1 MKNKIK
7 VKLAVGHDKKHTEQ
21 SQIGV
26 LIGRDIEETVYL
38 TKKDA
43 QALLQNMCNRLDY
56 QQSRKFVKQYSN

>member
-21 SQIGV
+21 SKISV
-26 LIGRDIEETVYL
+26 LIGKDIEETVYL

-43 QALLQNMCNRLDY
+43 QALLQGMCDQLDY
-56 QQSRKFVKQYSN
+56 QQSRKFVKEYSK